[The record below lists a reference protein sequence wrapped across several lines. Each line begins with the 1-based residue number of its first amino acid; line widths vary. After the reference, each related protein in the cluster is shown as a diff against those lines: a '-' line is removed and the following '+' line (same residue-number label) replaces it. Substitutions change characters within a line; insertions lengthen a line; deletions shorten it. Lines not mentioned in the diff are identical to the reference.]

1 MWKKI
6 KERFSE
12 PSTYAGLAAAT
23 VGIGQVTKI
32 NEAPQVADVIT
43 QAGKAAV
50 TGDYM
55 TAGAVGL
62 LGLLSIFMKEKGSK

>member
-1 MWKKI
+1 MWDKI

-12 PSTYAGLAAAT
+12 KSTYVGLATAA
-23 VGIGQVTKI
+23 VGIGEVAKI

-43 QAGKAAV
+43 QAGKAAA